1 MGYIIV
7 GDKDG
12 VNGYVID
19 CGFYTREDAEYMLWQ
34 IMECRSLQDEI
45 INIEYD
51 DIRIEREDR

>member
-7 GDKDG
+7 GDNGG

-19 CGFYTREDAEYMLWQ
+19 CGFYTREDAEYRLRQ

-51 DIRIEREDR
+51 DIRIEREDL